1 MMSNRAKI
9 LIVDDEPFNVDY
21 LEQELEDLDYDT
33 VSAANGAEGLEQV
46 AATRPD
52 MILFDIMMP
61 VMDGFTMLGKLKA
74 DPDYRDIPVVII
86 SAMNDMASVA
96 RGIELGAEDYM
107 PKPFDPTILKARLSA
122 GLLRKQLRDMEKAYL
137 QSMEKELAI
146 GHEIQLSFLP
156 QALPEAPGWEI
167 AASLE
172 AAREVAGDFYDAF
185 ATGQH
190 ICVVIGDVCDKGVGA
205 ALFMTLFRSL
215 LRFTIT
221 AETIMDTYTAEEK
234 LKHAVTATNNYVAT
248 IHGETGMFATVFIG
262 LLEPE
267 TGKLSYVNAGHDRPI
282 LIRGNGSEQQ
292 ELQSTGIPVGMIEDW
307 EYATQEIDL
316 QPGDRLFAY
325 TDGVPEATNAA
336 GDFFG
341 KDRLA
346 EILADPAPSAAALLA
361 AVNRN
366 LQAFIGS
373 ARQADDVTMVA
384 VQRA

>member
-21 LEQELEDLDYDT
+21 LEQELEDLEYDT

-46 AATRPD
+46 AATQPD
-52 MILFDIMMP
+52 MILLDIMMP
-61 VMDGFTMLGKLKA
+61 VMDGFEMLRRLKA
-74 DPDYRDIPVVII
+74 DPDWRDIPVVII
-86 SAMNDMASVA
+86 SAMSDMASVA

-137 QSMEKELAI
+137 HSMEKELEI

-156 QALPEAPGWEI
+156 QALPEVPGWEI

-172 AAREVAGDFYDAF
+172 AAREVAGDFYDVF
-185 ATGQH
+185 ETGQH
-190 ICVVIGDVCDKGVGA
+190 ICIVIGDVCDKGVGA

-221 AETIMDTYTAEEK
+221 AETIVDTFTAAEK
-234 LKHAVTATNNYVAT
+234 LKHAVTLTNNYVAT
-248 IHGETGMFATVFIG
+248 IHGETGMFATLFIG

-267 TGKLSYVNAGHDRPI
+267 SGNLSYVNAGHDRPI
-282 LIRGNGSEQQ
+282 LIPGNGAEQQ
-292 ELQSTGIPVGMIEDW
+292 ELASTGIPVGMIEDW
-307 EYATQEIDL
+307 EYATAEIVL

-325 TDGVPEATNAA
+325 TDGVPEATDSAEN
-336 GDFFG
+336 FFG
-341 KDRLA
+341 KDRLFEFLWHSGHSPA
-346 EILADPAPSAAALLA
+346 KLLKEINMTIRD
-361 AVNRN
+361 
-366 LQAFIGS
+366 FIGN
-373 ARQADDVTMVA
+373 ARQFDDITMVV
-384 VQRA
+384 VQRS